1 MGARIAAATPSSTRC
16 SLARVLVFGA
26 CGASALVPTS
36 GPSRARRGAALFG
49 GPVSGPGINPARN
62 VVGGE
67 LECCCAEVRD
77 TGVGTGFFRDGHCS
91 TGPSDEGSHTV
102 CVVATEAF
110 LRFSEAAGNPLATP
124 FPEYMFPGL
133 EPGDRWCLCARRWAQ
148 ARDAGFAPRVYL
160 RATHEKTLDVVALD
174 ELKTYAL
181 DLAEVEADLA
191 RVDGMREAMM
201 RAAGLAADA
210 PGAPSEAA

>member
-1 MGARIAAATPSSTRC
+1 MGARTTPSSTRC

-77 TGVGTGFFRDGHCS
+77 TGIGTGFFRDGHCS
-91 TGPSDEGSHTV
+91 TGPTDQGRHTV
-102 CVVATEAF
+102 CVQVF
-110 LRFSEAAGNPLATP
+110 
-124 FPEYMFPGL
+124 
-133 EPGDRWCLCARRWAQ
+133 
-148 ARDAGFAPRVYL
+148 
-160 RATHEKTLDVVALD
+160 K
-174 ELKTYAL
+174 
-181 DLAEVEADLA
+181 
-191 RVDGMREAMM
+191 
-201 RAAGLAADA
+201 
-210 PGAPSEAA
+210 

>member
-1 MGARIAAATPSSTRC
+1 
-16 SLARVLVFGA
+16 
-26 CGASALVPTS
+26 
-36 GPSRARRGAALFG
+36 
-49 GPVSGPGINPARN
+49 
-62 VVGGE
+62 
-67 LECCCAEVRD
+67 
-77 TGVGTGFFRDGHCS
+77 
-91 TGPSDEGSHTV
+91 
-102 CVVATEAF
+102 
-110 LRFSEAAGNPLATP
+110 
-124 FPEYMFPGL
+124 MFPGL

-191 RVDGMREAMM
+191 RVDSMREAMM